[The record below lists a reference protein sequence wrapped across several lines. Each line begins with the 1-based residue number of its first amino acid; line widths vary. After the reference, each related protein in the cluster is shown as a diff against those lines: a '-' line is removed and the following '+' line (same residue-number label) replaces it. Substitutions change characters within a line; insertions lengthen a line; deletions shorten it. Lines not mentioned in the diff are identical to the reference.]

1 LQFSLPW
8 NSQFP
13 LVIWSPTLEYSQHW
27 ILLHCSLVAT
37 FKHVLY
43 VTATTSQVISPDHEH
58 SPACSEHLLFES
70 HVTVIEQH
78 CFLFPV
84 LPVNGHEYFWT
95 EQFCLTVFVG
105 GGGGGATQTSVP
117 LKAHDEVGAEVPT
130 CVIVQHWFLLQFADD
145 CVAPPPP
152 PPTKT
157 VKQNCS
163 VQKYSC
169 PFTGKTGKRKQ
180 CCSITVTCDS
190 NNKCSEQAGQCSW
203 VGEITWDVVAVT
215 YKTCLSV
222 ATTENCNRIQC
233 CEYSRVGDQVN
244 KGNCEFQGVETC
256 KEVVTKECHQK
267 KKLVQIAV
275 ELNVAK
281 LAN

>member
-1 LQFSLPW
+1 LF
-8 NSQFP
+8 
-13 LVIWSPTLEYSQHW
+13 Y
-27 ILLHCSLVAT
+27 CSLDNDWSYRQQCCDNSGNNCQWVG
-37 FKHVLY
+37 
-43 VTATTSQVISPDHEH
+43 
-58 SPACSEHLLFES
+58 ES
-70 HVTVIEQH
+70 IYEEV
-78 CFLFPV
+78 
-84 LPVNGHEYFWT
+84 
-95 EQFCLTVFVG
+95 
-105 GGGGGATQTSVP
+105 TQTSSCSMVQSSANC
-117 LKAHDEVGAEVPT
+117 KRNQCCTITQVGTSAPT
-130 CVIVQHWFLLQFADD
+130 SSCAFNGTDV

-267 KKLVQIAV
+267 K
-275 ELNVAK
+275 N
-281 LAN
+281 